1 MEAMGAS
8 ATRHS
13 SPAAEAWGLMFELI
27 HLSKRR
33 FMAIA
38 SEFELA
44 PAQLMALKALD
55 PDDPVPMRDLAEA
68 LACDNSNVTG
78 IIDRLEDRGLVER
91 RPSAAD
97 RRVKMLVV
105 TEAGIDV
112 RRRVKDRMEEAPE
125 PLKRLTA
132 DEQVLLRD
140 LMRKALAG

>member
-1 MEAMGAS
+1 
-8 ATRHS
+8 
-13 SPAAEAWGLMFELI
+13 MFELI

-38 SEFELA
+38 SEFELS
-44 PAQLMALKALD
+44 PPQVMALRQLD
-55 PDDPVPMRDLAEA
+55 PDEPKPMSELA
-68 LACDNSNVTG
+68 LALRCDNSNVTG
-78 IIDRLEDRGLVER
+78 IVDRLEDRGLVER

-112 RRRVKDRMEEAPE
+112 RRRVKERMEEAPE

-132 DEQVLLRD
+132 DEQVQLRD
-140 LMRKALAG
+140 LMRKALTG

>member
-1 MEAMGAS
+1 METTTAATAAS
-8 ATRHS
+8 
-13 SPAAEAWGLMFELI
+13 EAWSLI
-27 HLSKRR
+27 AQLFTSQRTR
-33 FMAIA
+33 FLAIA
-38 SEFELA
+38 SEFDLA

-91 RPSAAD
+91 RASVAD

-105 TEAGIDV
+105 TEAGVDV

-132 DEQVLLRD
+132 DEQVQLRD
-140 LMRKALAG
+140 LMRKALSG

>member
-1 MEAMGAS
+1 MHELFHAS
-8 ATRHS
+8 R
-13 SPAAEAWGLMFELI
+13 
-27 HLSKRR
+27 RR
-33 FMAIA
+33 FLAIA

>member
-1 MEAMGAS
+1 MLHKMETTSAPTAAS
-8 ATRHS
+8 
-13 SPAAEAWGLMFELI
+13 EAWSLI
-27 HLSKRR
+27 AQLFTSQRTR
-33 FMAIA
+33 FLAIA

-91 RPSAAD
+91 RPSPAD

-105 TEAGIDV
+105 TEAGVDV

-125 PLKRLTA
+125 PLKRLTSE
-132 DEQVLLRD
+132 EQVVLRD
-140 LMRKALAG
+140 LMRKALAP